1 MISNK
6 MMYGYLILLIILSL
20 SVSGCTGTSPQALFY
35 TLSPIEKDS
44 VPDQAT
50 RVPGDFAIGIGPV
63 TFSDQLDRPAIV
75 TQTGKNQISINEF
88 HRWAG
93 SLQQNFTRVMT
104 QNLAILLKTDQVMAR
119 PWERYFKPDIRITV
133 DVQRFG
139 GQLGEYAELHTTWI
153 IIEEGKDD
161 GEAVVHRSEIKEA
174 VSDGSYEALVAAQSR
189 ALASFCEEISKAL
202 NPKNK

>member
-1 MISNK
+1 MILDK
-6 MMYGYLILLIILSL
+6 MLYRLLIFLIILPF
-20 SVSGCTGTSPQALFY
+20 SGCTGTSPSALYY
-35 TLSPIEKDS
+35 TLSPIEKNS
-44 VPDQAT
+44 IPDQST
-50 RVPGDFAIGIGPV
+50 IVPVDFAIGIGPV

-75 TQTGKNQISINEF
+75 TQTGKNQININEF

-133 DVQRFG
+133 DIQKFG
-139 GQLGEYAELHTTWI
+139 GQLGEFAELDTTWI
-153 IIEEGKDD
+153 IIEEGKDV
-161 GEAVVHRSEIKEA
+161 EAVVHRSAIKEA
-174 VSDGSYEALVAAQSR
+174 VTDESYEALVAAQSR
-189 ALASFCEEISKAL
+189 ALASLCEEIAKAL

>member
-1 MISNK
+1 MILNK
-6 MMYGYLILLIILSL
+6 MLYRLLIFLIILPF
-20 SVSGCTGTSPQALFY
+20 SGCTGTSPSALYY
-35 TLSPIEKDS
+35 TLSPIEKNS
-44 VPDQAT
+44 IPDQST
-50 RVPGDFAIGIGPV
+50 IVPVDFAIGIGPV

-75 TQTGKNQISINEF
+75 TQTGKNQITINEF

-133 DVQRFG
+133 DIQKFG
-139 GQLGEYAELHTTWI
+139 GQLGEFAELDTTWI
-153 IIEEGKDD
+153 IIEEGKDV
-161 GEAVVHRSEIKEA
+161 EAVVHRSAIKEA
-174 VSDGSYEALVAAQSR
+174 VTDESYEALVAAQSK
-189 ALASFCEEISKAL
+189 ALASLCEEIAKAL